1 MTTRISNVAY
11 LTVLP
16 PAGLDGVGWAIRVL
30 SERDYSTLIADVPW
44 FAGLGFT
51 VDANAEGG
59 ATVTL
64 DSDDPVFTAP
74 LPVDETTRIVDQE
87 ALWQI
92 LEDGQVR
99 FEFLAEDVDEDV
111 VPDNG
116 GPRQTVIA
124 GRGTGSVLEWA
135 PVLPEGMPAPTT
147 MARTFNA
154 HPMAA
159 WFQLFTEAQAEG
171 FLDWVTPTFSATED
185 SQGVPWGPAQTLT
198 VNAGDTLLDL
208 LKRWAEVNELTWR
221 MLPGFR
227 LVVHQAGGLHHEDTV
242 VFTQYRSQGE
252 HKRKITRRELANVV
266 YADSGDNGIAF
277 AEDGDSVLKWRKRA
291 AWLSAGDAD
300 GPSARSMVANASLGL
315 TKDQRLSRTVKI
327 IPDKIGRQP
336 FVDFDVNDWIGLE
349 VPDDDTESGARKVV
363 GLAVDIDQDG
373 AVNFEAT
380 LSSKFEV
387 RAVKLK
393 RLMDKLG
400 GSERSGAGSDTA
412 SPIPVTK
419 ALSTAELAGLA
430 DVDLTSPAV
439 GSLLEYNGARWVD
452 VVPNLD
458 LLADVDTTGAETPTD
473 GQALVYQSS
482 SGLWKP
488 ATVAGGGGGGGVTIP
503 TIRAT
508 NSAYAATGPTASV
521 TIPATAVV
529 GDLLV
534 VFVGADW
541 GVNGKTGYTG
551 WWNIGFADGSN
562 TNISAFAKICQAGD
576 IGATF
581 SVTLA
586 GGTAWTMWA
595 TAIQNGKYVRPS
607 TASQFRQGS
616 SGSSQTFTAP
626 LQPLSANDLVLLW
639 GGCRTGSKTVTWTVG
654 TAVASRTTDGLWS
667 SALWKTDGLLSTNP
681 TVSTVGGAGLG
692 GLCQAGL
699 AISST

>member
-277 AEDGDSVLKWRKRA
+277 AEDGDSVTKWRKRA

-488 ATVAGGGGGGGVTIP
+488 ATVAGGGGGSALP
-503 TIRAT
+503 ASIRAT
-508 NSAYAATGPTASV
+508 ATNYAGTGNVASV
-521 TIPATAVV
+521 TVPGAAVV

-534 VFVGADW
+534 VAV
-541 GVNGKTGYTG
+541 
-551 WWNIGFADGSN
+551 GSN
-562 TNISAFAKICQAGD
+562 YGYNNGAISSGWALLPPNLAASFHNMNVFWKVCTAGD
-576 IGATF
+576 IGAVATF
-581 SVTLA
+581 TLTGSEPWNTCCAVVKDWSRVGAWKTVQNTSGTTLA
-586 GGTAWTMWA
+586 TGTSYHAFGKSDLLLLFGTARVGSRVLTFGRGALVVGRA
-595 TAIQNGKYVRPS
+595 TDASLSS
-607 TASQFRQGS
+607 TLWSVAFGGVINDTLTSPAGT
-616 SGSSQTFTAP
+616 SGM
-626 LQPLSANDLVLLW
+626 
-639 GGCRTGSKTVTWTVG
+639 GIG
-654 TAVASRTTDGLWS
+654 AVAIG
-667 SALWKTDGLLSTNP
+667 
-681 TVSTVGGAGLG
+681 
-692 GLCQAGL
+692 
-699 AISST
+699 